1 MTEQEKSSAV
11 VEETREAVETTSQP
25 VNTEKK
31 SKNSTALILSAV
43 AIAIALAAGVGLY
56 GWGKQQATTQTATSD
71 ALANQL
77 TALQKAQ
84 ESQKAE
90 LEGIIKQQATQLD
103 EAARQQAA
111 LVKQLDEVQQKVA
124 TISGSDA
131 GTWLLAQADFLVK
144 LAGRKL
150 WSDQDVTTAA
160 ALLKSADASLADM
173 NDPSLITARRAITDD
188 IASLSAVTQVD
199 YDGIILKV
207 NQLSNPVSYTHLTL
221 PTN

>member
-84 ESQKAE
+84 E
-90 LEGIIKQQATQLD
+90 L
-103 EAARQQAA
+103 
-111 LVKQLDEVQQKVA
+111 
-124 TISGSDA
+124 
-131 GTWLLAQADFLVK
+131 
-144 LAGRKL
+144 
-150 WSDQDVTTAA
+150 
-160 ALLKSADASLADM
+160 
-173 NDPSLITARRAITDD
+173 SLIHI
-188 IASLSAVTQVD
+188 
-199 YDGIILKV
+199 
-207 NQLSNPVSYTHLTL
+207 
-221 PTN
+221 